1 MQFRLADALNLRKAL
16 NFVFKFRLETHGVH
30 GLNCTTKENLY
41 HDVSGGILG
50 SMAKLAEVER
60 FQAETRGQWRAW
72 LEQNH
77 ATSSGVWLVT
87 FKKHSGQP
95 HLDYGESVEEALCY
109 GWVDSTS
116 GKVDD
121 LRSMRYHAPRKAKS
135 GWAKPNKERIV
146 RILEAGLM
154 RPAGLAKI
162 EAAKLDGSWTLL
174 DAVEALEVPS
184 DLEEALK
191 EFPNASTN
199 FAAFPRSVKRGI
211 LEWIVQAKK
220 PDTRAKRIE
229 ETARLANENV
239 RVNQWRP

>member
-1 MQFRLADALNLRKAL
+1 
-16 NFVFKFRLETHGVH
+16 
-30 GLNCTTKENLY
+30 
-41 HDVSGGILG
+41 
-50 SMAKLAEVER
+50 MAKLAEVER
-60 FQAETRGQWRAW
+60 FQAETRGEWRAW

-87 FKKHSGQP
+87 FKKNSGRP
-95 HLDYGESVEEALCY
+95 YWSYGESVEEALCF
-109 GWVDSTS
+109 GWVDSVG

-121 LRSMRYHAPRKAKS
+121 LRSMLYFAPRKAKS

-146 RILEAGLM
+146 RLLEAGLM

-174 DAVEALEVPS
+174 DAVEALEVPN
-184 DLEEALK
+184 DLEKALNG
-191 EFPNASTN
+191 FPNAGTN

-220 PDTRAKRIE
+220 PETRAKRIE
-229 ETARLANENV
+229 ETARLANENI
-239 RVNQWRP
+239 RANQWKP